1 MTRRGTL
8 LSILFLSTCAIAQPA
23 STTPTTPATT
33 PPTPAPT
40 APATPPPPPEIRVTL
55 KSGTTWDGLLIR
67 KDDRIITLL
76 ISGIETNFDRD
87 QVKETSVL
95 PAIEDRYLDI
105 RASIEDTDID
115 GIVTLADW
123 LRIRQRYTLAL
134 EEVSRALALDPE
146 HAAAKRLKIIIEQQ
160 QILAAKSAAPA
171 NPTPAAPSTPKSTFP
186 LLSDRD
192 LALLKVYEVDLA
204 NPGRILIPR
213 PAIDALIARYGT
225 NPAVPQTREGREALY
240 KANPAT
246 ILEVF
251 FRAQA
256 RDLYPEIK
264 VADLPASLR
273 RFRDDVNRTWLVNSC
288 ATTACHGGEHAG
300 RLRLTDDRPSSDQ
313 TSLTSMLILDRFRIK
328 PAMRPA
334 KSDGPVEIPLIDYS
348 KPAESPL
355 LTFGLPPSDTNTP
368 HPGAGAALKGWRPAF
383 QSRQDP
389 KFLAA
394 IKWIESMI
402 QPRPDYPIEYTA
414 PQGSRPNSSAPSANP
429 AADPAP
435 SPR

>member
-23 STTPTTPATT
+23 STTPTTPPT
-33 PPTPAPT
+33 TPAPAST
-40 APATPPPPPEIRVTL
+40 TPTTPPPPPEIRVTL

-76 ISGIETNFDRD
+76 ISGIETNFDRE

-95 PAIEDRYLDI
+95 PAVEDRYRDI
-105 RASIEDTDID
+105 RASIDDTDID

-134 EEVSRALALDPE
+134 DEVSRALLLDPE
-146 HAAAKRLKIIIEQQ
+146 HAAAKRLKVIIEQQ
-160 QILAAKSAAPA
+160 QILAAKAAAPA
-171 NPTPAAPSTPKSTFP
+171 NPTPAATSTSKSTFP

-204 NPGRILIPR
+204 NPGRVIIPR

-240 KANPAT
+240 KASPAT

-264 VADLPASLR
+264 VADLPSSLR

-288 ATTACHGGEHAG
+288 ATTACHGGEQAG

-313 TSLTSMLILDRFRIK
+313 TALTNMLILDRFRIK
-328 PAMRPA
+328 PAFRPA
-334 KSDGPVEIPLIDYS
+334 KSDGPVELPLIDYS
-348 KPAESPL
+348 KPGESIL
-355 LTFGLPPSDTNTP
+355 LTYGLPPSDTSTP
-368 HPGAGAALKGWRPAF
+368 HPGAGTGLKGWRPAF

-389 KFLAA
+389 KFLSA

-402 QPRPDYPIEYTA
+402 QPRPNYPIEYAPPEGKRPASTHPSAPATDTA
-414 PQGSRPNSSAPSANP
+414 PPLR
-429 AADPAP
+429 
-435 SPR
+435 